1 MLIVTVVNTTAFI
14 FHEGVVWHHVSRWK
28 VKAFLACLPEILYN
42 SIILKTT
49 SKLQKCFQFCVRYA
63 SDVRNQHSV
72 GVTSEAETIQ
82 NHTKTSKGYKNFSH
96 YKGAI
101 VFFTLEYCTK
111 IISNSILHSWPW
123 SHTLQKPWTS
133 PLSLLSIVSPL
144 PVCLSL
150 FPCLFLS
157 VIPWTVYS
165 FLPVCCLPF
174 WPCLPFDILSVCR
187 LPRPLHCP
195 CWWFCLAF
203 VTPVLVTELCLSDLL
218 LSFVN
223 KTALGSQLPW
233 PLLITHLKE
242 LVIFE

>member
-150 FPCLFLS
+150 FPCFFS
-157 VIPWTVYS
+157 VVDS
-165 FLPVCCLPF
+165 LDCLLASARLLPVFFTLPAFWYPLCLPPAPAIALPLLMIL
-174 WPCLPFDILSVCR
+174 PCLRYTCSR
-187 LPRPLHCP
+187 YWTLPVWPPLE
-195 CWWFCLAF
+195 FC
-203 VTPVLVTELCLSDLL
+203 E
-218 LSFVN
+218 
-223 KTALGSQLPW
+223 
-233 PLLITHLKE
+233 
-242 LVIFE
+242 